1 MPRISIRRRRKKLEK
16 EVQKYYEEF
25 YRPAIILTTNGVLTW
40 SELDRIDRE
49 EFFKIVTAYAK
60 YVEEVE
66 NGKP

>member
-1 MPRISIRRRRKKLEK
+1 M
-16 EVQKYYEEF
+16 
-25 YRPAIILTTNGVLTW
+25 ILTTNGVLTW